1 MLVRAFS
8 PLRTS
13 CPHWSAIL
21 CNTGV
26 SAHSQI
32 SAYDLSS
39 SGEHSISSSTMER
52 NHIPLRHTPQ
62 AREPLVAR
70 QWRLRVLCQLGFRL
84 LPPHC
89 YSGAHLLAHRST
101 KQFWKK
107 QPSAQLSTC
116 IRLLR

>member
-62 AREPLVAR
+62 ARKPLGAR
-70 QWRLRVLCQLGFRL
+70 QWRLRVSLKLRTWDVSQSTPYVEVGQGRG
-84 LPPHC
+84 
-89 YSGAHLLAHRST
+89 SSRGHR
-101 KQFWKK
+101 
-107 QPSAQLSTC
+107 A
-116 IRLLR
+116 RME